1 SACLSLPKCWEYRCE
16 PPCLAYF
23 FSHLPFFF
31 FFFETESCSLARLEC
46 SGVVLAHCNL
56 RLPDSSDSPAS
67 DSRVAVNTGDCH
79 HIRLTFVFS
88 VETGFRHVG
97 QAGVE
102 LLTSGD
108 PPALASQSAQ
118 ITGVSHCAWPKI
130 YFCIS
135 CLLSFLQRGHP
146 QIDDRKENN

>member
-1 SACLSLPKCWEYRCE
+1 MPGL
-16 PPCLAYF
+16 F
-23 FSHLPFFF
+23 FFTPGLFFF
-31 FFFETESCSLARLEC
+31 FLRRSLALLLRLEC

-67 DSRVAVNTGDCH
+67 DSRVAGNTGDCH